1 MKKLYITVMA
11 ILFLGGLPA
20 WSQTVNQRQYL
31 DTGDHVP
38 DLVVQNVS
46 NWTRS
51 SFRLSDFRGKLLI
64 LDFWDRTCVSCIK
77 SFPKAD
83 SLQKQFGNKLQWILV
98 TRNSQKEID
107 EHFVKLKKNPI
118 PKLVSVTGDTV
129 FSNLFYYRSVP
140 HLVIID
146 ANGKVAAITSPASA
160 TAQNITALL
169 NGKTPALYY
178 NNQIPLSEIKDPW
191 NEVESPYMEY
201 FSCLM
206 RRIKG
211 RPSGGDSWL
220 TDSVTRKRMGYRT
233 TTSTILDLYKMAWGN
248 AQDGGRFR
256 YNNRLV
262 LEVKQP
268 SYYLYPE
275 DLSQLGQWV
284 DDHCYEYAI
293 RIPVARAD
301 EFYNLMRQDLDRYFG
316 LEIKIEKRTLKC
328 LLLVRTSVKD
338 KIKTAGGKPM
348 IQSGEGLTIRNY
360 PVDYLVSNIAF
371 DNNIYPFKFPLP
383 VVNETAYT
391 DKIDIDLSVDMKNI
405 PALRKELNKYDL
417 DIIVGQK
424 DLEVLVIKEK
434 EFRQPDRIRK
444 AAR

>member
-1 MKKLYITVMA
+1 MA
-11 ILFLGGLPA
+11 IVFLGGLPA

-46 NWTRS
+46 NWTKS

-83 SLQKQFGNKLQWILV
+83 SLQKKFGNKLQWILV
-98 TRNSQKEID
+98 TRNSQQQVD
-107 EHFVKLKKNPI
+107 DWFNRLKKNPI
-118 PKLVSVTGDTV
+118 PKLVSVTSDTV
-129 FSNLFYYRSVP
+129 FSNLFFYRSVP

-146 ANGKVAAITSPASA
+146 TNGKVAAITSPASA
-160 TAQNITALL
+160 TAQNLTALL

-248 AQDGGRFR
+248 AQGGGPFS
-256 YNNRLV
+256 YNNQV
-262 LEVKQP
+262 ILEVANP
-268 SYYLYPE
+268 SDYLFPVDPAQGNE
-275 DLSQLGQWV
+275 WI
-284 DDHCYEYAI
+284 DDHCYQYAI
-293 RIPVARAD
+293 RVPPARAGD
-301 EFYNLMRQDLDRYFG
+301 LYALMREDLNRYFNI
-316 LEIKIEKRTLKC
+316 EAKIERRKREC
-328 LLLVRTSVKD
+328 LLLVRTSTKD
-338 KIKTAGGKPM
+338 KIKTAGEKPVYQQHDTGYTLKNHPVSWL
-348 IQSGEGLTIRNY
+348 IYAIAGSQFVRPFNFPYPIVDNTNY
-360 PVDYLVSNIAF
+360 
-371 DNNIYPFKFPLP
+371 
-383 VVNETAYT
+383 TAN
-391 DKIDIDLSVDMKNI
+391 IDIDLHVNMKNI

-417 DIIVGQK
+417 DLVKGEK
-424 DLEVLVIKEK
+424 ELDVLVIREK
-434 EFRQPDRIRK
+434 NFVQNK
-444 AAR
+444 